1 MASIIKRR
9 DKYYSRVRFSN
20 QREKMIPLRTDDKSV
35 AITRNKSVCK
45 SEQDI
50 KSGIIVDTNA
60 WFEWLNEEGTSEIVN
75 VKLSQVINDHLLYQQ
90 HIKGNKQTSINRA
103 RQVLNNMLK
112 VIRDIDIKSLRTHHI
127 TTFRTWVN
135 DTHKGQGVHTQMAR
149 VKGFINWLYKYQ
161 KQELGLDLNDKPI
174 VDIPKKP
181 IKHPSYLTES
191 DFGSLMKLESLSDFY
206 KNVFS
211 FYRATGCRQM
221 EPLKG
226 NLHNKG
232 GRYWLIVDSEDSKT
246 AIPREI
252 QLTYKQYC
260 FAKEMQENRNPN
272 ATIINYGQRFGRI
285 FKQAIREIGRPELK
299 FHNLRDTYA
308 VMRWLET
315 RDIYQVSKELGHQ
328 SVTMTEK
335 YANIQLSRIEVDFP
349 SICGTRN
356 SGTQT
361 TKSGLSPREMLFSIS
376 PHNA

>member
-1 MASIIKRR
+1 MEFELFYQALKSLVGPVK
-9 DKYYSRVRFSN
+9 
-20 QREKMIPLRTDDKSV
+20 TDDKAL
-35 AITRNKSVCK
+35 AITRNKLVCK
-45 SEQDI
+45 SEKDI
-50 KSGIIVDTNA
+50 KSGIITDVNA
-60 WFEWLNEEGTSEIVN
+60 WFEWLNENGTSEIIN
-75 VKLSQVINDHLLYQQ
+75 VKLSQVIDDHLLYQK
-90 HIKGNKQTSINRA
+90 HIKGNKPTSINRT

-135 DTHKGQGVHTQMAR
+135 DTHKGQGIHTQMAR

-191 DFGSLMKLESLSDFY
+191 DFGSLMQLESLSDFY
-206 KNVFS
+206 KEVFS

-226 NLHNKG
+226 NIHNKG
-232 GRYWLIVDSEDSKT
+232 GLYWLIVDSEDSKT

-252 QLTYKQYC
+252 QLSYNQYN
-260 FAKEMQENRNPN
+260 FVKRLQENRSPN
-272 ATIINYGQRFGRI
+272 CTITNYGQRFGRI
-285 FKQAIREIGRPELK
+285 FKQAITEIGRPELK

-315 RDIYQVSKELGHQ
+315 KDIYQVSKELGHQ

-335 YANIQLSRIEVDFP
+335 YANIALSRIKVDFP
-349 SICGTRN
+349 SISGKHDSGKQLKNKEVSRREN
-356 SGTQT
+356 SYI
-361 TKSGLSPREMLFSIS
+361 FSS
-376 PHNA
+376 HNA